1 LIVLIDI
8 DGTLV
13 PYVNNSRHFYQC
25 ACGHKFND
33 SSLDKNLP
41 IACPSCEG
49 TSLKRDEPSIE
60 ECRVFITTLL
70 NNSLSPYPKSAG
82 IVNQL
87 SLKHEI
93 IYITTRE
100 YAFFEETKT
109 WLLNHGFPF
118 KAQTQLIMRED
129 NNRDHPYQ
137 IKENFFRNLNKDKPE
152 IILIDDDLSLT
163 SLAKKFGF
171 QFVWAPICWEEG
183 TYYGDL
189 LQRICGQKTNPEWR
203 EERFSWNEN
212 DNITFSKPK

>member
-1 LIVLIDI
+1 LLGLIDI

-13 PYVNNSRHFYQC
+13 PYVNNSMHFYQC
-25 ACGHKFND
+25 VCGRKFND
-33 SSLDKNLP
+33 SSLDKLLP
-41 IACPSCEG
+41 IACPSCGG
-49 TSLKRDEPSIE
+49 TSFKRDEPSIE
-60 ECRVFITTLL
+60 ECRLFITDLL
-70 NNSLSPYPKSAG
+70 SRSLSPYPGSPG

-109 WLLNHGFPF
+109 WLLNYGFPF
-118 KAQTQLIMRED
+118 GASTQLIMRED
-129 NNRDHPYQ
+129 NNREHPYQ
-137 IKENFFRNLNKDKPE
+137 IKENIFKNLYKDKPE
-152 IILIDDDLSLT
+152 IIIIDDDLSLI

-189 LQRICGQKTNPEWR
+189 LQKICGLKTHSETHKEKFN
-203 EERFSWNEN
+203 WNEN
-212 DNITFSKPK
+212 DIKLSKPK